1 MTHERR
7 SALLLP
13 GGPLTRRW
21 GGLRGPPTAAVA
33 LRLLRPG
40 GVLLLTIAVVSY
52 IAAVDPNEDG
62 HYPTC
67 PFLSLTGLQ
76 CPGCGSMRT
85 IHALAHGDVQTA
97 LGLNVLTIAAV
108 PALAFFWFR
117 WAKARAHD
125 RPVKKKAAHPAFIWV
140 LFGVVLLFW
149 LVRNLPFGSF
159 LAA

>member
-7 SALLLP
+7 SAQLQP
-13 GGPLTRRW
+13 GGPFTGRW
-21 GGLRGPPTAAVA
+21 GGLRSRPTAAVA

-40 GVLLLTIAVVSY
+40 GVLLLTTAVVSY
-52 IAAVDPNEDG
+52 IAAVDPNESG

-67 PFLSLTGLQ
+67 PFLALTGLQ

-97 LGLNVLTIAAV
+97 LGLNVLTLAAI

-117 WAKARAHD
+117 WAKARARD
-125 RPVKKKAAHPAFIWV
+125 RPTRTKAARPALIWA
-140 LFGVVLLFW
+140 LFGAVVLFW
-149 LVRNLPFGSF
+149 LVRNLPLGSF